1 MSGSGSLERESSL
14 RTKGLDS
21 LISRPYIQTMTTN
34 KIITAAD
41 LANYV
46 DDLVTLTQG
55 DDGVYRTAEEHATKA
70 QHNALAL
77 LRNLQESGRK
87 L

>member
-1 MSGSGSLERESSL
+1 M
-14 RTKGLDS
+14 T
-21 LISRPYIQTMTTN
+21 TTN
-34 KIITAAD
+34 KTITAAD

-55 DDGVYRTAEEHATKA
+55 NDGVYRTAEEHATA
-70 QHNALAL
+70 ASRRAGELQ
-77 LRNLQESGRK
+77 RNLQESGRR